1 MANTVVLTVSEPKIP
16 KSLDHEMD
24 KSIPNGGSAPAGVSI
39 RMGPVTEVMEIDE
52 PVTNGK
58 RKTRIGAVKPVSY
71 FEAGSASEEDEKPLV
86 SSQLPAATIYALQ
99 CEIMVAHM
107 II

>member
-1 MANTVVLTVSEPKIP
+1 MMADIIFSVSEAKIP
-16 KSLDHEMD
+16 KSVDNEMD

-58 RKTRIGAVKPVSY
+58 RKTRISAAKPVSY
-71 FEAGSASEEDEKPLV
+71 LEAGSASEEDEKPLV
-86 SSQLPAATIYALQ
+86 SS
-99 CEIMVAHM
+99 
-107 II
+107 